1 MPLSIVSQPRSA
13 VVSHAL
19 VSMTVDPSA
28 PEAAPLPAITTLA
41 APPSDDTPPQGAA
54 AVNAPVDELSIL
66 RAVEGWLAQ
75 GQAAAIATVID
86 TWGSSP
92 RPVGSKLAV
101 DAAGTMIGS
110 VSGGCVEGAV
120 VEEALRALEDG
131 EPRLLTFGVPDERA
145 WEVGLA
151 CGGTVRIYVAPVGPG
166 HGATRRR
173 LLSALLAAADA
184 KRPAALVTDLAT
196 GQQTLVEA
204 DRQQGETALPDDIRA
219 QVLDALARDRSTLI
233 TPRDTEGEEAEG
245 EWFAQVWNPPL
256 RLVLVGAVHIA
267 QALAP
272 MARMAGYEVIVV
284 DPRAAFASAA
294 RFPDAAGITLV
305 REWPDDAVAALAP
318 DRRTAVVTL
327 THDAKL
333 DEPALRAALESDAF
347 FIGALGSR
355 KTHQR
360 RLDRMADF
368 GPTALE
374 RIHGPVGL
382 DIGAL
387 TPAEIAVS
395 ILAQVTLALRGAKAE
410 RIGAG
415 R

>member
-1 MPLSIVSQPRSA
+1 M
-13 VVSHAL
+13 VSHAL
-19 VSMTVDPSA
+19 VFMTADPSA
-28 PEAAPLPAITTLA
+28 PLIPFT
-41 APPSDDTPPQGAA
+41 
-54 AVNAPVDELSIL
+54 VNAPVDELSIL
-66 RAVEGWLAQ
+66 RTVEGWLAQ
-75 GQAAAIATVID
+75 GRPAAIATVIA

-219 QVLDALARDRSTLI
+219 QVLDAVARDRSTLI
-233 TPRDTEGEEAEG
+233 TFRTPEGEDPEGEDMDG

-272 MARMAGYEVIVV
+272 MARLAGYEVIVV

-294 RFPDAAGITLV
+294 RFPDAAGVTLV

-368 GPTALE
+368 GPTALG
-374 RIHGPVGL
+374 RIQGPVGL
-382 DIGAL
+382 DIGAV

-410 RIGAG
+410 RAGAG

>member
-1 MPLSIVSQPRSA
+1 
-13 VVSHAL
+13 
-19 VSMTVDPSA
+19 
-28 PEAAPLPAITTLA
+28 
-41 APPSDDTPPQGAA
+41 
-54 AVNAPVDELSIL
+54 
-66 RAVEGWLAQ
+66 
-75 GQAAAIATVID
+75 
-86 TWGSSP
+86 
-92 RPVGSKLAV
+92 
-101 DAAGTMIGS
+101 MIGS

-120 VEEALRALEDG
+120 VEEALRALADG

-151 CGGTVRIYVAPVGPG
+151 CGGTVRIYVAPIGPG
-166 HGATRRR
+166 HGISRRR
-173 LLSALLAAADA
+173 LLSALVAAADA

-196 GQQTLVEA
+196 GQQTLLEPRA
-204 DRQQGETALPDDIRA
+204 EGDRQLGEVALPVSVRDA
-219 QVLDALARDRSTLI
+219 VLDAIADDHSALI
-233 TPRDTEGEEAEG
+233 TCDGDADG

-256 RLVLVGAVHIA
+256 RLVIIGAVHIA
-267 QALAP
+267 QALTP
-272 MARMAGYEVIVV
+272 MARLAGYEVTVV

-294 RFPDAAGITLV
+294 RFPTTTGVSLV
-305 REWPDDAVAALAP
+305 GDWPDDAVAALAP
-318 DRRTAVVTL
+318 DRRTAVITL

-355 KTHQR
+355 KTHHR
-360 RLDRMADF
+360 RLERLADF

-395 ILAQVTLALRGAKAE
+395 ILAQVTLALRGAKAG
-410 RIGAG
+410 RSVPSGAVRKAVCFG
-415 R
+415 A

>member
-1 MPLSIVSQPRSA
+1 
-13 VVSHAL
+13 
-19 VSMTVDPSA
+19 MTLDSSA
-28 PEAAPLPAITTLA
+28 P
-41 APPSDDTPPQGAA
+41 PPSPDASQDAMR
-54 AVNAPVDELSIL
+54 VSAPVDELSIL
-66 RAVEGWLAQ
+66 RTVEGWLAQ
-75 GQAAAIATVID
+75 GQAAAIATVIA

-92 RPVGSKLAV
+92 RPVGGKLAV
-101 DAAGTMIGS
+101 DAQGGMIGS

-151 CGGTVRIYVAPVGPG
+151 CGGTVRIYVAPMGPG
-166 HGATRRR
+166 HGASRRR

-196 GQQTLVEA
+196 GQQTLVDAE
-204 DRQQGETALPDDIRA
+204 RQQGETALPEAVRA
-219 QVLDALARDRSTLI
+219 QVLEALAQDRSVLI
-233 TPRDTEGEEAEG
+233 APEEVEG

-256 RLVLVGAVHIA
+256 RLILVGAVHIA
-267 QALAP
+267 QALTP
-272 MARMAGYEVIVV
+272 MARLAGYEVTVV
-284 DPRAAFASAA
+284 DPRAAFASTA
-294 RFPDAAGITLV
+294 RFPTGDGVTLV

-333 DEPALRAALESDAF
+333 DEPGLRAALESDAF

-360 RLDRMADF
+360 RLERMADF

-395 ILAQVTLALRGAKAE
+395 ILAEMTLALRGAKTA
-410 RIGAG
+410 RRQCQAPQAPG

>member
-1 MPLSIVSQPRSA
+1 
-13 VVSHAL
+13 
-19 VSMTVDPSA
+19 MTSDFCPPSS
-28 PEAAPLPAITTLA
+28 PYHDLA
-41 APPSDDTPPQGAA
+41 ALP
-54 AVNAPVDELSIL
+54 APVDDLSIL
-66 RAVEGWLAQ
+66 RTVDGWLAQ
-75 GQAAAIATVID
+75 GQVAAVATVIA

-101 DAAGTMIGS
+101 DATGAMIGS

-120 VEEALRALEDG
+120 VEEALKALEDG

-151 CGGTVRIYVAPVGPG
+151 CGGTVRIYVAPMGPG
-166 HGATRRR
+166 HGASRRR

-196 GQQTLVEA
+196 GQQTLVHP
-204 DRQQGETALPDDIRA
+204 DRQQGETALPEAIHARVLESLA
-219 QVLDALARDRSTLI
+219 QDRSLLI
-233 TPRDTEGEEAEG
+233 TDEEEEG
-245 EWFAQVWNPPL
+245 EWFAHVWNPPL
-256 RLVLVGAVHIA
+256 RLILVGAVHIA
-267 QALAP
+267 QALTP
-272 MARMAGYEVIVV
+272 MARLAGYDVTVV

-294 RFPDAAGITLV
+294 RFPTGEGISLL

-318 DRRTAVVTL
+318 DRRTAIVTL

-360 RLDRMADF
+360 RLERLADF

-387 TPAEIAVS
+387 TPAEIAIA
-395 ILAQVTLALRGAKAE
+395 ILAQVTLALRGTKAQ
-410 RIGAG
+410 G
-415 R
+415 RGR

>member
-1 MPLSIVSQPRSA
+1 
-13 VVSHAL
+13 
-19 VSMTVDPSA
+19 MTADPSA
-28 PEAAPLPAITTLA
+28 PLIPFT
-41 APPSDDTPPQGAA
+41 
-54 AVNAPVDELSIL
+54 VNAPVDELSIL
-66 RAVEGWLAQ
+66 RTVEGWLAQ
-75 GQAAAIATVID
+75 GRPAAIATVIA

-219 QVLDALARDRSTLI
+219 QVLDAVARDRSTLI
-233 TPRDTEGEEAEG
+233 TFRTPEGEDPEGEDMDG

-272 MARMAGYEVIVV
+272 MARLAGYEVIVV

-294 RFPDAAGITLV
+294 RFPDAAGVTLV

-368 GPTALE
+368 GPTALG
-374 RIHGPVGL
+374 RIQGPVGL
-382 DIGAL
+382 DIGAV

-410 RIGAG
+410 RAGAG

>member
-1 MPLSIVSQPRSA
+1 
-13 VVSHAL
+13 
-19 VSMTVDPSA
+19 MTADPSA
-28 PEAAPLPAITTLA
+28 PLIPFT
-41 APPSDDTPPQGAA
+41 
-54 AVNAPVDELSIL
+54 VNAPVDELSIL
-66 RAVEGWLAQ
+66 RTVEGWLAQ
-75 GQAAAIATVID
+75 GRPAAIATVIA

-219 QVLDALARDRSTLI
+219 QVLDAIARDRSTLI
-233 TPRDTEGEEAEG
+233 TPRAPEGEDPEGEDMDG

-272 MARMAGYEVIVV
+272 MARLAGYEVIVV
-284 DPRAAFASAA
+284 DPRVAFASAA
-294 RFPDAAGITLV
+294 RFPDAAGVTLV

-360 RLDRMADF
+360 RLERMADF

-374 RIHGPVGL
+374 RIQGPVGL
-382 DIGAL
+382 DIGAV

-410 RIGAG
+410 RAGAG